1 MNNIQEKC
9 LRLIRNDYDSN
20 FNEILESSH
29 ELSIHK
35 TCINH
40 LMIEVY
46 KYLHGL
52 SAELMTAVLLFG
64 KILTTFAKFVYVA
77 LKIHGHCVLKWM
89 ELRFVQVSCGKKY
102 P

>member
-9 LRLIRNDYDSN
+9 LRLITNDYDSN

-35 TCINH
+35 SCINH

-52 SAELMTAVLLFG
+52 SAELMTASLLFG
-64 KILTTFAKFVYVA
+64 KSYNIS
-77 LKIHGHCVLKWM
+77 KIRLCGS
-89 ELRFVQVSCGKKY
+89 ENPRSLRFKVDGIAFRASQLW
-102 P
+102 